1 MNSRHRTAS
10 RKTLGLAVL
19 AGLLV
24 IVAAAK
30 NYIPAESITAIRG
43 HFAHA
48 LGLSQPGRTPAYVSS
63 YSGLPVPFDVGAND
77 KDNPFLK
84 ADIQLDPPA
93 SAEPPRHSSPASQSA
108 QRRADKPVAKPAG
121 KQAGPPSAQAKDK
134 EAARQALALDGS
146 DKPKSAEAKEVS
158 VWEAMSD
165 TSGLHIAAKDKAS
178 IRESK
183 SKSRAPAS
191 IEDEEHDLFI
201 DEMGLTEAQYEVY
214 KREKAK
220 LKEKLQVADQL
231 QSSGY
236 EKAQA
241 YRSVLLKSHRN
252 WVKKFIGAENFR
264 LYQDYQDQQEL

>member
-1 MNSRHRTAS
+1 MCEPFSWFKLFFMNSRHRTAS

-30 NYIPAESITAIRG
+30 NYIPAESFTAIRG

-108 QRRADKPVAKPAG
+108 QRRADNPVAKPVG
-121 KQAGPPSAQAKDK
+121 KQAGPPSGQAKDK
-134 EAARQALALDGS
+134 EAT
-146 DKPKSAEAKEVS
+146 EEKEVS

-165 TSGLHIAAKDKAS
+165 TSGLHIAAKDKAAV
-178 IRESK
+178 REAK
-183 SKSRAPAS
+183 SKPRAPAS

-201 DEMGLTEAQYEVY
+201 DEMGLTEAQYEFY